1 MTPNAGL
8 GANSA
13 IETAVA
19 LANSIHSMVKDFPNC
34 ETKGIDRCLEQ
45 WQENREVR
53 LKANYNVS
61 AFFVRLET
69 QASLKYKLMKYVVKQ
84 VTLAEAKKRQIVLAA
99 AEYVECLPPPPRSYS
114 GTLPWKCHD
123 TLRPV
128 VEKSSQ
134 RIGWSLPL
142 LGLTALGL
150 ATVVPIVIRLRPNVD
165 EVLRLGHFTTG
176 DGDLINMSAPLS
188 QLKSID
194 DFVRPMVALFLPTI
208 TASGSIS
215 WTQAFTFINDCS
227 SVYGIWLLES
237 YHKRHT
243 KSEVLL

>member
-19 LANSIHSMVKDFPNC
+19 LANSINSLAQTFPNC
-34 ETKGIDRCLEQ
+34 QTKDIDRCLNQ
-45 WQENREVR
+45 WQENREER
-53 LKANYNVS
+53 LIANYTVS

-69 QASLKYKLMKYVVKQ
+69 QASLKYRLMKYMVKQ
-84 VTLAEAKKRQIVLAA
+84 LTLAETKKREVVLAA
-99 AEYVECLPPPPRSYS
+99 AESVECLPPPPRSYS

-123 TLRPV
+123 ALRPV
-128 VEKSSQ
+128 VEKPSQ
-134 RIGWSLPL
+134 RIAWALPL
-142 LGLTALGL
+142 IGFTALGL
-150 ATVVPIVIRLRPNVD
+150 ASIVPTVIQLRPDVQ
-165 EVLRLGHFTTG
+165 EILRQGYFTTSTG
-176 DGDLINMSAPLS
+176 DFINMNAPLS

-194 DFVRPMVALFLPTI
+194 DFVRPMVAFFLPTI
-208 TASGSIS
+208 TASSSLS

-227 SVYGIWLLES
+227 SIYGIWLLEG

-243 KSEVLL
+243 TSEVLL